1 MFDNRKYK
9 TINEIETLIDK
20 YNNSKLYF
28 ENLQNEIAFL
38 YNIGSFY
45 SEYYQ
50 LQNLSKVIFRKEDEY
65 YLPIYY
71 YLKAIKLYEDN
82 KNTIDKDI
90 NFIQETIIRLYV
102 NIGNEFSNQFR
113 TINALLYFRKAL
125 EIDNNFNM
133 AVGNF
138 ALCIEHHS
146 PLVGLAKDKYSLVF
160 NLIYEL
166 YDMVDIANIESGEQ
180 LFLSKKV
187 KYKNKQEDYI
197 RAMFWGKDTNY
208 DPYAF
213 FTETYCNS
221 DDFEYWCVKNI
232 LYLNYINDLG
242 VYEEAKFDISLFE
255 MNDELKLSESQ
266 LYIINQLFEMF
277 SFQRKKLYECKKL
290 NSNEVFIELTLI
302 FQSLYSY
309 FDKVAFFI
317 YKYFNLKGK
326 ERDVNINSIWLM
338 NDVDGN
344 SLLKYENQY
353 LYNIFWLR
361 KEYREKPKSDKGD
374 ININELLSPDAQDYS
389 FIRNTIEHKQF
400 SFREIKGLFYL
411 NPNLLYD
418 KTLKLAGVIRNM
430 LLSLVQLIRT
440 ETKLI
445 DPKTNKRDFD
455 LVYLEF
461 QGFV

>member
-1 MFDNRKYK
+1 MFDNRQYK

-50 LQNLSKVIFRKEDEY
+50 LYDLSKVIFRKEDKY

-82 KNTIDKDI
+82 KSTIDKDI

-166 YDMVDIANIESGEQ
+166 YNTVDIDNVESGEQ
-180 LFLSKKV
+180 FFLSKKI
-187 KYKNKQEDYI
+187 KYQNKQEDFI
-197 RAMFWGKDTNY
+197 NAMVWGNDANY

-213 FTETYCNS
+213 FTEVYWNCDN
-221 DDFEYWCVKNI
+221 FEYWCIKNT

-242 VYEEAKFDISLFE
+242 VYEEAKFDINLLE
-255 MNDELKLSESQ
+255 MNDELNLTESQ

-277 SFQRKKLYECKKL
+277 SYQRKKLYDCKEL
-290 NSNEVFIELTLI
+290 NNNEVFIELTLI

-317 YKYFNLKGK
+317 FKYFNLQGK
-326 ERDVNINSIWLM
+326 ERDVNINSIWHM

-344 SLLKYENQY
+344 SLLKYKNQY

-361 KEYREKPKSDKGD
+361 KEYREKFKSDKGD

-389 FIRNTIEHKQF
+389 YIRNTIEHKQF
-400 SFREIKGLFYL
+400 SFEKIEGLFYL

-418 KTLKLAGVIRNM
+418 KTLKLAGVVRNM

-445 DPKTNKRDFD
+445 DPKTNKRNFD
-455 LVYLEF
+455 LVYIEYE
-461 QGFV
+461 GFV